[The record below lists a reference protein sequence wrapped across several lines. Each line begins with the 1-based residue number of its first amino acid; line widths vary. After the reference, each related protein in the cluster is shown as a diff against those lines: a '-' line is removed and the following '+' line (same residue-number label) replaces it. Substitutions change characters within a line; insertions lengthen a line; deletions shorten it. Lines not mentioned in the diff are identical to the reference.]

1 MAAAREGV
9 LTGRVVLTLDTALA
23 IDCKKLRKVY
33 SDFWLRPRV
42 VAVDGVDLAVRSGE
56 VFGLLGPNGSGK
68 STTIKMLLGLLFP
81 TSGEVRVLGRPP
93 GDSEA
98 QLRLGYLP
106 EESSFY
112 PYLTGRETIDFY
124 GRLFGLSDAIRKERV
139 EELLAMVGLEG
150 AADRPLREYSKGMQ
164 RRIGLAQALINDPA
178 LLILDEPTS
187 GLDPIGT
194 RQFKDFIG
202 ELRDQGKSV
211 LVSSHLLSDMEEICD
226 QVAILYGGKI
236 QEVGTVS
243 RILVRD
249 DRLEWLT
256 SGATATVLEAAR
268 AAVTEAGIE
277 IDEVTPARRR
287 LEDRFLEIVEE
298 ARESSPE
305 ISGASGGSGLA
316 SFLTG
321 EGGPGEPR
329 QGTPEGETPSGDVE
343 ASS

>member
-1 MAAAREGV
+1 MWR
-9 LTGRVVLTLDTALA
+9 
-23 IDCKKLRKVY
+23 
-33 SDFWLRPRV
+33 SD
-42 VAVDGVDLAVRSGE
+42 S
-56 VFGLLGPNGSGK
+56 
-68 STTIKMLLGLLFP
+68 
-81 TSGEVRVLGRPP
+81 
-93 GDSEA
+93 
-98 QLRLGYLP
+98 QLIL
-106 EESSFY
+106 
-112 PYLTGRETIDFY
+112 
-124 GRLFGLSDAIRKERV
+124 
-139 EELLAMVGLEG
+139 
-150 AADRPLREYSKGMQ
+150 
-164 RRIGLAQALINDPA
+164 
-178 LLILDEPTS
+178 LDEPTS

-316 SFLTG
+316 SFLTR

-329 QGTPEGETPSGDVE
+329 QGTPEGEAPSGDAE